1 MGVPPPV
8 GQAGARSATGG
19 ALRAAE
25 ADLSRRMT
33 DPCNPTRPASTS
45 TRDPVIPLAKQRRSI
60 LNKLRPIENAYA
72 NMHPECA
79 READTNAQISAL
91 HADLEAVESKM
102 ASPTARS
109 LIGLIE
115 QMKAL
120 DAHICV
126 EVPERAPLAKAVL
139 RSEEHTSELQ
149 SPYVIS

>member
-1 MGVPPPV
+1 MVPIPAEGVATTR
-8 GQAGARSATGG
+8 AGAS
-19 ALRAAE
+19 
-25 ADLSRRMT
+25 
-33 DPCNPTRPASTS
+33 
-45 TRDPVIPLAKQRRSI
+45 
-60 LNKLRPIENAYA
+60 
-72 NMHPECA
+72 A

-102 ASPTARS
+102 ASLTARS

-139 RSEEHTSELQ
+139 NGLRRLRQHRRC
-149 SPYVIS
+149 

>member
-79 READTNAQISAL
+79 LHSPKQCLMVSA
-91 HADLEAVESKM
+91 
-102 ASPTARS
+102 ASGS
-109 LIGLIE
+109 IG
-115 QMKAL
+115 A
-120 DAHICV
+120 
-126 EVPERAPLAKAVL
+126 AK
-139 RSEEHTSELQ
+139 
-149 SPYVIS
+149 

>member
-1 MGVPPPV
+1 
-8 GQAGARSATGG
+8 
-19 ALRAAE
+19 
-25 ADLSRRMT
+25 MT

-102 ASPTARS
+102 ASLTARS

-139 RSEEHTSELQ
+139 NGLRRLRQHRRC
-149 SPYVIS
+149 